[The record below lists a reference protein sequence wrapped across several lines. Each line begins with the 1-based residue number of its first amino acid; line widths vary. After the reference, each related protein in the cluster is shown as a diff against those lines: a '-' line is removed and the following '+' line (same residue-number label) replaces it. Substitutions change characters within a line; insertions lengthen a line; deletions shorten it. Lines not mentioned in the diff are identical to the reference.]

1 MSTSIQMI
9 IATVFLSIIAIL
21 SLIGFF
27 ITGESECLFG
37 FLCFGSGAVCVYAI
51 RAKVW
56 DKKNLIELAPNRY
69 FWIAILILFLIEC
82 VFLYLYYIFIGDNLL
97 SRITFFAKYGKYF
110 VLLIPVW
117 IVTLYN
123 LKK

>member
-9 IATVFLSIIAIL
+9 IGIIICSIIAIL
-21 SLIGFF
+21 SLIVFF
-27 ITGESECLFG
+27 ITGESICFLG
-37 FLCFGSGAVCVYAI
+37 FLCYGSGATCAYTI

-56 DKKNLIELAPNRY
+56 DEKNLIELTPNRY
-69 FWIAILILFLIEC
+69 FWIAILILFLLEF
-82 VFLYLYYIFIGDNLL
+82 VFLYLYYIYAGDNLL

>member
-9 IATVFLSIIAIL
+9 IAAVFFGIIAIL
-21 SLIGFF
+21 SLIAFLISGD
-27 ITGESECLFG
+27 SDCLFG
-37 FLCFGSGAVCVYAI
+37 SLCFASGAVCVYAI

-56 DKKNLIELAPNRY
+56 GEKNLIELDPNRY
-69 FWIAILILFLIEC
+69 FWLALIILFLLEC
-82 VFLYLYYIFIGDNLL
+82 VFLYLYYFCIGNHIL
-97 SRITFFAKYGKYF
+97 SKIGFFAKYGRYF
-110 VLLIPVW
+110 VLLIPIW